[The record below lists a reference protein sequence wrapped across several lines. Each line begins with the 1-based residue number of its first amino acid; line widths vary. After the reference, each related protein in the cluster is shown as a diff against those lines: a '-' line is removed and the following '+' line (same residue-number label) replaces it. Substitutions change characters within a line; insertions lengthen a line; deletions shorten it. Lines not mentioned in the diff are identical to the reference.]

1 MKGCS
6 VQSEYCEYLRQR
18 SPASILLRKLFF
30 IPIAKYFSG
39 RVLDIGSGI
48 GEFLEYYTDSIGID
62 IDRDCVT
69 FCKSKGLNCL
79 HADVYKLPFDDNSFD
94 GVLLNNILEHLEKP
108 GVAFLEI
115 KRVLRNDGKLLIELP
130 GKKGFYYDKTHV
142 KFWGK
147 KEIVDFLEKWSFK
160 DIRAK
165 FFPLPFEFAG
175 DILTHNKLRVFAI
188 NSKRDI
194 LHSSIKNIERWLM
207 KEAK

>member
-1 MKGCS
+1 

>member
-1 MKGCS
+1 M
-6 VQSEYCEYLRQR
+6 QSEYCEYLRQR

>member
-188 NSKRDI
+188 NSKKDM
-194 LHSSIKNIERWLM
+194 LHIEV
-207 KEAK
+207 

>member
-1 MKGCS
+1 M
-6 VQSEYCEYLRQR
+6 QSDYFAYLKKR
-18 SPASILLRKLFF
+18 SAASILLRKLFLM
-30 IPIAKYFSG
+30 PVAKYFSG

-62 IDRDCVT
+62 IHRDCVT

-108 GVAFLEI
+108 DDAFSEI

>member
-1 MKGCS
+1 M
-6 VQSEYCEYLRQR
+6 QSDYFAYLKKR
-18 SPASILLRKLFF
+18 SPASILLRKLFLM
-30 IPIAKYFSG
+30 PVAKYFSG
-39 RVLDIGSGI
+39 CVLDIGSGI

-62 IDRDCVT
+62 IDRDCVA

-108 GVAFLEI
+108 GDAFLEI

-175 DILTHNKLRVFAI
+175 DILTHNKLRVFAN
-188 NSKRDI
+188 NSKKYI
-194 LHSSIKNIERWLM
+194 LHNVIEKQRM
-207 KEAK
+207 INEGNKTTDG